1 MPEAERM
8 PEPVRMPEAERM
20 PEPVRMPEPPRAP
33 DGVRMPQPLQMPE
46 LPPDDDAGYRQARA
60 LADPARR
67 RVLRAVIDAGRPIQV
82 VELSELFG
90 VHHTAIR
97 QHLRRLVEA
106 GLVSETTSPPRGRG
120 RPRLAFVPTDV
131 AGPALHPAARYR
143 ELAAMLAE
151 AVSTGEGPRR
161 TGRRIGERIGSR
173 RPGLDAVEVILDES
187 SRLGFDPVIDAPGP
201 GQVHVVLRNCPFEDV
216 AAEHPLTIC
225 QLHIGLA
232 EGVAAALGGV
242 TVAGMEIHD
251 SVDAGCRLRLHT
263 RRQ

>member
-1 MPEAERM
+1 VAE
-8 PEPVRMPEAERM
+8 PEP
-20 PEPVRMPEPPRAP
+20 AP
-33 DGVRMPQPLQMPE
+33 DDE
-46 LPPDDDAGYRQARA
+46 TGYRQARA

-90 VHHTAIR
+90 VHHTTVR
-97 QHLRRLVEA
+97 QHLRQLVDA

-120 RPRLAFVPTDV
+120 RPRHEFLATD
-131 AGPALHPAARYR
+131 AAASALQPATRYR

-161 TGRRIGERIGSR
+161 TGRRIGHRVGSG
-173 RPGLDAVEVILDES
+173 RPGGDAVTVIAGES
-187 SRLGFDPVIDAPGP
+187 SRLGFDPVIDAREP
-201 GQVHVVLRNCPFEDV
+201 QHLHLVLRNCPFQDV

-232 EGVAAALGGV
+232 EGVASALGGV

-251 SVDAGCRLRLHT
+251 PGEAGCRLLLHT
-263 RRQ
+263 GSRVTRRPRLPIPDR